1 MVKVNIRSRRENVM
15 ERELTLQ
22 SVGNAEKLMAL
33 LTSLPE
39 EKRESVAMA
48 AYFYAQG
55 IVAKGMQEQA
65 PPGAE
70 MSVG

>member
-1 MVKVNIRSRRENVM
+1 M

-22 SVGNAEKLMAL
+22 SVGSAEKLMAL
-33 LTSLPE
+33 LSSLPE
-39 EKRESVAMA
+39 EKRESVALA
-48 AYFYAQG
+48 AYFFAHG

-65 PPGAE
+65 SQGSE